1 MKFFHCADIH
11 LDSPLLGLERY
22 EGAPVDEVRGATR
35 RALENLVLL
44 ATDESVDFVVIAG
57 DLFDGNWP
65 DFNTGLFF
73 VKQMAQLNEAGI
85 KVFVVRGNHD
95 AESKITK
102 DLPLPANVH
111 VMPADKPQTIR
122 DDKLGI
128 AVHGQSF
135 ARPSVTDD
143 LAAAY
148 PQRIAGYF
156 NLGILHTA
164 LSGREGHASYAPC
177 RVGTLIAKGYDYWA
191 LGHVHQREIVHRDPW
206 IVFPGNTQGRTIRET
221 GSKGCELVVVE
232 NGVVRVEHRALDV
245 VRWELLE
252 IDATGAADLLDIHGR
267 FRERLETGLGS
278 ADGRTV
284 AARVII
290 RGRCKAH
297 GEIIAAPDS
306 ARSQI
311 RSIALDESNGGVWV
325 EKVVL
330 ETRPEIDMTG
340 LRTRDDPIGELLR
353 LTQSLREAA
362 PGDLAALAAEF
373 ADLKRKLPA
382 ELSEGAE
389 AIALE
394 DPDFL
399 LRAIEEVEQSLIPR
413 LIEMEASG

>member
-1 MKFFHCADIH
+1 MKFIHCADIH

-22 EGAPVDEVRGATR
+22 EGAPIEEVRGATR
-35 RALENLVLL
+35 RALENLVRL

-57 DLFDGNWP
+57 DLFDGDWP

-85 KVFVVRGNHD
+85 NVYVVRGNHD
-95 AESKITK
+95 AESKITR
-102 DLPLPANVH
+102 DLPLPANVQ
-111 VMPADKPQTIR
+111 VLPAGKPQTIR
-122 DDKLGI
+122 DDNLGI

-143 LAAAY
+143 LAADY
-148 PQRIAGYF
+148 PQRIASYF

-164 LSGREGHASYAPC
+164 LTGREGHASYAPC
-177 RVGTLIAKGYDYWA
+177 KVDTLVAKGYDYWA
-191 LGHVHQREIVHRDPW
+191 LGHIHKREIVHRDPW

-221 GSKGCELVVVE
+221 GSKGCELVTVE
-232 NGVVRVEHRALDV
+232 NGVIRAEHRALDV

-252 IDATGAADLLDIHGR
+252 VDATAAVDVFDIHGR
-267 FRERLETGLGS
+267 FRERLAVALES

-284 AARVII
+284 AARVTI

-297 GEIIAAPDS
+297 GEIAAAPE
-306 ARSQI
+306 AVRGQI
-311 RSIALDESNGGVWV
+311 RSLALDESNGRVWV
-325 EKVVL
+325 EKIL
-330 ETRPEIDMTG
+330 LASRPEFDMTG
-340 LRTRDDPIGELLR
+340 LLTRDDPIGELAR
-353 LTQSLREAA
+353 LAHSLKEGA
-362 PGDLAALAAEF
+362 PGDLAALAAEL

-382 ELSEGAE
+382 ELSEGAD

-399 LRAIEEVEQSLIPR
+399 RRVIEEVEQGLIPR
-413 LIEMEASG
+413 LIEAEASE